1 MEQALSA
8 SHPRSDST
16 AALAAD
22 ANTAAWRPGEFA
34 LRDAWFP
41 VAHTPTL
48 GTHPLLRMV
57 HSQPIYLWREGDR
70 IRATEYHPVHASEGE
85 RTPFTGGTGDYPVI
99 DRYGHLWVWY
109 GNPLNADPALLPDIP
124 FLPPRRAQPRFAWGL
139 NFFHCPY
146 ELVLENILDLTHIDF
161 VHGAYAGAAESQED
175 SIRFESTSETVT
187 MIRTVKKRPVSKYQR
202 EVLGV
207 TEKYQ
212 DQTAF
217 THVFIRSGVCFLH
230 SHYSAAPSIPL
241 MQSNTPESKT
251 LTRANYVFGI
261 QQTTHKGYARMWP
274 QTASIIASQDESV
287 LNPQAPRYVGRP
299 ARRDCSTR
307 FDAAGLHYRGRHNA
321 LIERQKRGDFA
332 YLPDISEGSD
342 LAEIL
347 HVERLK

>member
-1 MEQALSA
+1 MEQALTSPPQQPA
-8 SHPRSDST
+8 GAPSD
-16 AALAAD
+16 AD
-22 ANTAAWRPGEFA
+22 GNAWRPGEFA

-48 GTHPLLRMV
+48 AAQPLLRMV
-57 HSQPIYLWREGDR
+57 HSQPIYLWRDADR
-70 IRATEYHPVHASEGE
+70 IRATEYHPARSNQAE
-85 RTPFTGGTGDYPVI
+85 RTMFTSGTGDYPLI

-109 GNPLNADPALLPDIP
+109 GNPDNADPELLPDIP
-124 FLPPRRAQPRFAWGL
+124 FLPVHRAQPHFSWGC
-139 NFFHCPY
+139 NFFHCTY

-161 VHGAYAGAAESQED
+161 IHGAYAGSAESAEED

-187 MIRTVKKRPVSKYQR
+187 MIRTVRKRPVSKYQR

-207 TEKYQ
+207 SEKYQ

-230 SHYSAAPSIPL
+230 THYSAAPSIPL

-261 QQTTHKGYARMWP
+261 QQTTHRGYARMWP
-274 QTASIIASQDESV
+274 QTASIIAGQDEAI
-287 LNPQAPRYVGRP
+287 LNPQNPRYVGRP
-299 ARRDCSTR
+299 PRGDCSTR
-307 FDAAGLHYRGRHNA
+307 FDAAGLHYRRQHNA

-332 YLPDISEGSD
+332 YRSDIGEGSD

-347 HVERLK
+347 EVKRLK